1 MTYPVNEQNWQKRSY
16 DSYGP
21 HFRIETANPELGM
34 CGNIAYN
41 LYGYADSGDTANL
54 GLKGNGLFDIFA
66 DQCITI
72 DGGAKVEGG
81 GVCVNIIGSKGD
93 VAITAMDS
101 GDVVIK
107 GRNIIL
113 DADGGNIEM
122 IARGGKVDIDSG
134 ELIATKQRT
143 TRINAKKTHITGGKI
158 DIGGSTGVTLLTSKG
173 PIKVNKFL
181 ANEGSFL
188 QQCFQGLAAAASIGK
203 YAGAP
208 QGGLGGGQ
216 GNPTNRRGS
225 GVR

>member
-1 MTYPVNEQNWQKRSY
+1 MASAAENQNWQKRQY

-21 HFRIETANPELGM
+21 HFRIETANPELGV

-93 VAITAMDS
+93 VAITAMEN
-101 GDVVIK
+101 GDVRIS

-113 DADGGNIEM
+113 DADENIEM
-122 IARGGKVDIDSG
+122 TAGGKVEIDSA
-134 ELIATKQRT
+134 ELLATKQNT
-143 TRINAKKTHITGGKI
+143 TRINAKKTNISGGKI
-158 DIGGSTGVTLLTSKG
+158 DIGGSTGVTLITTKG
-173 PIKVNKFL
+173 AIKVKRFVAQDVSWASNV
-181 ANEGSFL
+181 
-188 QQCFQGLAAAASIGK
+188 FQGTAAAASLGK
-203 YAGAP
+203 F
-208 QGGLGGGQ
+208 
-216 GNPTNRRGS
+216 
-225 GVR
+225 V

>member
-1 MTYPVNEQNWQKRSY
+1 MTSAAENQNWQKRQY

-21 HFRIETANPELGM
+21 HFRIETANPELGV

-41 LYGYADSGDTANL
+41 LYGYAGSGDTANL

-93 VAITAMDS
+93 IAITAMEN
-101 GDVVIK
+101 GDVRIS

-113 DADGGNIEM
+113 DADENIEM
-122 IARGGKVDIDSG
+122 TAGGKVEIDSG
-134 ELIATKQRT
+134 ELLATEQNT
-143 TRINAKKTHITGGKI
+143 TRIRATKTSISGDNINIGGK
-158 DIGGSTGVTLLTSKG
+158 TGITLVTPKGKIFVKNIIARDVSWTSQVFG
-173 PIKVNKFL
+173 DTP
-181 ANEGSFL
+181 
-188 QQCFQGLAAAASIGK
+188 AAAS
-203 YAGAP
+203 
-208 QGGLGGGQ
+208 LGGFGGGV

-225 GVR
+225 GV